1 VRRFIPLRL
10 RPLLPPELGPF
21 SQGRGKRSKNQPVLI
36 GNGLR
41 EPSVI
46 VATEIAMLLF
56 FLPLIIFD
64 AMLSSPKRKASEA
77 TSEKAFD

>member
-1 VRRFIPLRL
+1 
-10 RPLLPPELGPF
+10 
-21 SQGRGKRSKNQPVLI
+21 
-36 GNGLR
+36 
-41 EPSVI
+41 
-46 VATEIAMLLF
+46 MLLF